1 MVFDADLP
9 EKRHSLLAD
18 VIHFL
23 PNPVFVKDRQ
33 HRWVMLNEAFSSFFG
48 KTPEQMLG
56 KSDYDFFPAEEAAIF
71 WEKDDLVFSSGEIN
85 ENEESF
91 TDANGVQRWIL
102 TRKSAF
108 LDASGQQILVGV
120 ITDLTERKRAE
131 GELQQAIEKA
141 EEASLAKGQFL
152 ANMSHEI
159 RTPLNALIGFNHLIL
174 QTTLTPQQKDYIEN
188 SLQAADHLINLI
200 NGILDFSKIEAGQ
213 MELVQTPFS
222 LSKLCANVL
231 NMVALTAQKKG
242 LELIWSP
249 SPGLAETYLGDG
261 HRLEQ
266 ILLNLVNNA
275 VKFTD
280 RGVVSLYI
288 HPSETGLHFLV
299 QDTGIG
305 IPDSKKSTLFSA
317 FTQVD
322 ASSTR
327 SYGGTGLGLS
337 IAKHLV
343 ALMQGEMGFKSKEVQ
358 GSTFWFDVPLQ
369 AVGSQSLFPP
379 LKHQNLQLLI
389 LEDNPKALNAMVE
402 LFQALQVQVSGKLW
416 QKTSLSELQAFFLQT
431 PPIDLLLLDE
441 SIELDSETAQ
451 LLEKDPTTRL
461 VRLISRGSDET
472 SEGLALKKPLLLDEI
487 MRLLQ
492 TLPEN
497 GAKEK
502 QPVLAPAKYLPPAQH
517 KQVQSDK
524 KRILLVEDNLINQ
537 RVAREWLE
545 IKGLQVDIAPNGQEA
560 LNQLERVDYDLV
572 FMDLHMPVL
581 DGISASLAI
590 RAQPKYQSLPII
602 ALTADVQRD
611 TLNKVLQA
619 GINDLIPKPLH
630 PQSLD
635 QILQKWL
642 FAKDLSADFAN
653 QTEQSGYFNHLEL
666 SDIDCESALYM
677 LGGDMDSYLKLL
689 RDFETDIQS
698 DLPVLSQILGQKEF
712 GQAEEKVHK
721 IKGAASTLGI
731 RQIQKAATQLEQA
744 LRDRVY
750 TIQLLANLQTAIL
763 HFQANLAKLNPN

>member
-1 MVFDADLP
+1 MVFDTDLP
-9 EKRHSLLAD
+9 ANSHSLLAD

-56 KSDYDFFPAEEAAIF
+56 KSDFDFFPPAEAAIF

-91 TDANGVQRWIL
+91 TDTNGVQRWIL

-131 GELQQAIEKA
+131 GERQQAIEKA
-141 EEASLAKGQFL
+141 EEASQAKGQFL

-159 RTPLNALIGFNHLIL
+159 RTPLNAVIGFNHLIL
-174 QTTLTPQQKDYIEN
+174 QTALTPQQTDYIEN

-213 MELVQTPFS
+213 MELVQAPFS
-222 LSKLCANVL
+222 LSKLCAHVL
-231 NMVALTAQKKG
+231 NMVALTAHKKG

-249 SPGLAETYLGDG
+249 SPGLAETYFGDA
-261 HRLEQ
+261 HRLGQ

-305 IPDSKKSTLFSA
+305 IPDTQKSMLFSA

-337 IAKHLV
+337 ISKHLV
-343 ALMQGEMGFKSKEVQ
+343 ALMQGDMGFKSREGQ
-358 GSTFWFDVPLQ
+358 GSTFWFDIPLQ
-369 AVGSQSLFPP
+369 AVGSQSLLPP
-379 LKHQNLQLLI
+379 LKDRDFQLLI
-389 LEDNPKALNAMVE
+389 LEDHPKALNAMVD
-402 LFQALQVQVSGKLW
+402 LFQALQIQVSGKLW
-416 QKTSLSELQAFFLQT
+416 QKTSLSELQAFFLQA
-431 PPIDLLLLDE
+431 PPIDLVLIDE
-441 SIELDSETAQ
+441 SIELDPETAQ
-451 LLEKDPTTRL
+451 WLEKVASTRL
-461 VRLISRGSDET
+461 VRLLSRGSDERP
-472 SEGLALKKPLLLDEI
+472 SGPHLKKPLLPDEI
-487 MRLLQ
+487 IRLLQ

-502 QPVLAPAKYLPPAQH
+502 PSVLPPPKSSPPTQPEQIQA
-517 KQVQSDK
+517 SK

-560 LNQLERVDYDLV
+560 LNQLQHVDYDLV

-581 DGISASLAI
+581 DGLSASLAI

-611 TLNKVLQA
+611 TLNKALLA

-642 FAKDLSADFAN
+642 FAKDLSADFPK
-653 QTEQSGYFNHLEL
+653 QTVQSSYFNRLEL
-666 SDIDCESALYM
+666 SEIDYESALYM

-689 RDFETDIQS
+689 EDFENDIQS
-698 DLPVLSQILGQKEF
+698 DLPVLSKMLGQQEF

-763 HFQANLAKLNPN
+763 QFQANLAKLNPN

>member
-1 MVFDADLP
+1 MAFETDLP
-9 EKRHSLLAD
+9 ANSHSLLAD

-33 HRWVMLNEAFSSFFG
+33 HRWIMLNEAFSSFFG

-56 KSDYDFFPAEEAAIF
+56 KSDYDFFPPEEAAVF
-71 WEKDDLVFSSGEIN
+71 WEKDNLVFGSGKLN

-108 LDASGQQILVGV
+108 LDASGQEILVGV

-131 GELQQAIEKA
+131 GALEQAIKKA
-141 EEASLAKGQFL
+141 EEASQAKGQFL

-174 QTTLTPQQKDYIEN
+174 HTALTPQQKDYITN
-188 SLQAADHLINLI
+188 SLQAADHLLNLI

-213 MELVQTPFS
+213 MELVQAPFS
-222 LSKLCANVL
+222 LSKLSANVL
-231 NMVALTAQKKG
+231 NMVACSAQKKG

-249 SPGLAETYLGDG
+249 SPDLAETYIGDG

-280 RGVVSLYI
+280 RGEVSLFVR
-288 HPSETGLHFLV
+288 PAETGLYFLV

-305 IPDSKKSTLFSA
+305 IPDAKKSDLFSA
-317 FTQVD
+317 FSQVD

-337 IAKHLV
+337 ISKHLV
-343 ALMQGEMGFKSKEVQ
+343 ELMQGKIGFKSQVDQ
-358 GSTFWFDVPLQ
+358 GSTFWFEVPLQ
-369 AVGSQSLFPP
+369 PVVGSESLIPP
-379 LKHQNLQLLI
+379 LTSKDLRVLI

-402 LFQALQVQVSGKLW
+402 LFNALQIQVTGKLW
-416 QKTSLSELQAFFLQT
+416 QKTSPSELQTCLHQS
-431 PPIDLLLLDE
+431 PPFALILLDE
-441 SIELDSETAQ
+441 SICLDTEAEQVLNSVPTQIRQ
-451 LLEKDPTTRL
+451 LC
-461 VRLISRGSDET
+461 RGCDHAPEVST
-472 SEGLALKKPLLLDEI
+472 LKKPLLPHEI
-487 MRLLQ
+487 THLLK
-492 TLPEN
+492 TLPDS
-497 GAKEK
+497 
-502 QPVLAPAKYLPPAQH
+502 APTASPALPPPPKTTQPPPQPPP
-517 KQVQSDK
+517 KRGQ

-545 IKGLQVDIAPNGQEA
+545 IKGLQVDIAANGQEA
-560 LNQLERVDYDLV
+560 LNQLQRVTYDLV

-590 RAQPKYQSLPII
+590 RAQPQYQTLPII
-602 ALTADVQRD
+602 ALTADVQKD
-611 TLNKVLQA
+611 TLNKALQA
-619 GINDLIPKPLH
+619 GINGLISKPLH

-642 FAKDLSADFAN
+642 FGKESPVLSDLPK
-653 QTEQSGYFNHLEL
+653 QSQEALNRPEL
-666 SDIDCESALYM
+666 SDIDYASALYM
-677 LGGDMDSYLKLL
+677 LGGDIGSYIKLL
-689 RDFETDIQS
+689 QDFERDMQR
-698 DLPVLSQILGQKEF
+698 DLPALCQVLADQDF
-712 GQAEEKVHK
+712 VQAEEKVHK
-721 IKGAASTLGI
+721 VKGAASTLGI
-731 RQIQKAATQLEQA
+731 RQIQKAATHLEQS
-744 LRDRVY
+744 LRDNDY
-750 TIQLLANLQTAIL
+750 SASLLAHLQAAVL
-763 HFQANLAKLNPN
+763 HFKENLSHLPG